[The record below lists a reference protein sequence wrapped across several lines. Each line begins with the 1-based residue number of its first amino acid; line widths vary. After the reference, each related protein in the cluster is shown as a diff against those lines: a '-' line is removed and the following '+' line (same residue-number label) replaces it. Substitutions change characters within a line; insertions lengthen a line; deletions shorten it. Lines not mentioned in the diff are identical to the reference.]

1 MKITAY
7 GSMGSDGIKNTNNA
21 VMGMNGLSLGNTL
34 LGRGASS
41 NWRCNDCFE
50 SGSIELDEGKLDEL
64 GSNKYTY
71 YDPES
76 SNGGNG
82 KNSLQLTPSKG
93 SAFLVFIID
102 QGSSLR
108 AARQS

>member
-1 MKITAY
+1 MAAWVVMVSKIQI
-7 GSMGSDGIKNTNNA
+7 MLW
-21 VMGMNGLSLGNTL
+21 MGMNGLSLGNTL

-76 SNGGNG
+76 SNGEMAITHYN
-82 KNSLQLTPSKG
+82 
-93 SAFLVFIID
+93 
-102 QGSSLR
+102 
-108 AARQS
+108 